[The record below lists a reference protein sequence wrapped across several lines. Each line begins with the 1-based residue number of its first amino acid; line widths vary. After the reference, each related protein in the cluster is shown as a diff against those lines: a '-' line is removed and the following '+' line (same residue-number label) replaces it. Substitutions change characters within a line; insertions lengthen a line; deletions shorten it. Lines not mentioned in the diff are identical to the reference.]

1 MTLWTG
7 ERWRY
12 DWFDDAT
19 PEQIGCGE
27 LLACIDPE
35 RVLREH
41 RELLA
46 AGADAI
52 STITF
57 GAVAAVMEEYGL
69 AARAAE
75 ANYEN
80 ARLARM
86 ACDEFSTPARPR
98 KVLGGMG
105 PTLHLLS
112 LQGGGAERAAQME
125 AEYRVQAEALVR
137 GGVDV
142 LHIDCCMDRENMRA
156 AMRAI
161 ASLGVAVPVCI
172 TGEFEEM
179 GSMLDGATPVDF
191 FDCARELGARWVGVT
206 GRMWPT
212 LWAWRTLEEAG
223 RMPDAVLPA
232 VFWPGSEI
240 GWMETAETLLAGL
253 APVIAGGRV
262 PIVGVG
268 RVPRVDFVAA
278 LAAELVPG
286 GGEGQVGA
294 L

>member
-7 ERWRY
+7 ERWSY

-19 PEQIGCGE
+19 LEQIGCGE

-80 ARLARM
+80 ARLARL

-105 PTLHLLS
+105 PTVHLLS
-112 LQGGGAERAAQME
+112 IQGGGAERAAQME

-142 LHIDCCMDRENMRA
+142 LHLESCMDRENMRA

-161 ASLGVAVPVCI
+161 ASLGIEVPVCM
-172 TGEFEEM
+172 TGQFEETD
-179 GSMLDGATPVDF
+179 SMLDGATPVAF
-191 FDCARELGARWVGVT
+191 YDCARDLGATWVGVT
-206 GRMWPT
+206 GHLGPALRA
-212 LWAWRTLEEAG
+212 LQELEEAG
-223 RMPDAVLPA
+223 RTPDAVLPA
-232 VFWPGSEI
+232 VFCPGSEI
-240 GWMETAETLLAGL
+240 GWMETVETLLAGL
-253 APVIAGGRV
+253 APVIAGERLSGR
-262 PIVGVG
+262 
-268 RVPRVDFVAA
+268 RSEAK
-278 LAAELVPG
+278 
-286 GGEGQVGA
+286 
-294 L
+294 